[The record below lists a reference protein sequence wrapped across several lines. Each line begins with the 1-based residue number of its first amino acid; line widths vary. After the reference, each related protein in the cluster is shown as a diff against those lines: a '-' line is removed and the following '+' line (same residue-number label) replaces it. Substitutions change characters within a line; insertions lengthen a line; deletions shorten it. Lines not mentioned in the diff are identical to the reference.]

1 MIGGLRRC
9 RDHTLILACAL
20 LLLLATGGAS
30 ALVAD
35 AGVDQNVSEGTTVT
49 LDGSGSTGTSA
60 NTTYEWKEGGSVLS
74 NMTDQDRFSH
84 EFSVG
89 THTITLTVTDG
100 GDTDT
105 DTVVV
110 RVNRPPIAN
119 AGADQVVS
127 PGTSVKL
134 DASGSTDP
142 DPDDKIA
149 SYLWEEGGVE
159 LEDVKSFRETFDSG
173 RHEITLTVT
182 DDFGD
187 ADSDTVVIVVNRPP
201 VADAGADLSVSE
213 GTLVHFDASNSS
225 DPDGDSLSYLWK
237 EDGGSTLNSAQSFDV
252 REFSCGTH
260 RILLEVTDTYG
271 ATATDYVVID
281 VAPLTQEPPIADAG
295 DDQTVL
301 VGTSVTLNASGS
313 TDPDG
318 RIVKYEWLE
327 ANSTINESATFERL
341 FQRGV
346 HHVSLIVTDDSGASD
361 SDDVTITVRT
371 SMVMPDADAGSDC
384 EALEGTEILLD
395 ASGSGGENVT
405 YQWLANGTTISE
417 NASFGHVFDPGTH
430 AVTLVVSDEYG
441 CSDTDLINIT
451 IVASGTAGN
460 GRKTPDTP
468 GSGSGGGG
476 LGYLSIFAAALALV
490 ALAIG
495 ATAFMRRRSSDVP
508 VGRLHPEPKPDRP
521 KQKPPKQKSSKS
533 KSAKQKGSGGSGES
547 AGSRVSEKRGAA
559 PVSPVSTVSPASP
572 VPQKAKAEVTVR
584 VLDAASRTPIP
595 GAIVHAGANT
605 RKTDD
610 SGTVAFEFESGKE
623 CTIMTNGVPNL
634 YDGATASVAGNVAT
648 ILLSSLVHPDQE
660 QDARLRSVRQSF
672 ENRYREVSGYDRCIP
687 GFYRSAAQR
696 LIDYVRGITAAHFV
710 RGENTPKE
718 VMDRLIAVIE
728 VACMELSEI
737 MASKRSVD
745 LYAACA
751 SSSGSAPVCVA
762 SQIGYDLLSDLISDP
777 SGFASKKDSE
787 VQQLLSLIDNE
798 ITLRTR
804 DMNVLPITGVWS
816 IAKDL
821 LSEQSDSELGNAIRI
836 LVAGV
841 LLTYAKEMYENPEI
855 VKRMKQ
861 GIL

>member
-35 AGVDQNVSEGTTVT
+35 AGADQSVLSDTPVV
-49 LDGSGSTGTSA
+49 LDGSDSTG
-60 NTTYEWKEGGSVLS
+60 NNLTYEWSENGSVLS
-74 NMTDQDRFSH
+74 TQISFSH
-84 EFSVG
+84 KFSIG
-89 THTITLTVTDG
+89 THEIILTVSDG
-100 GDTDT
+100 NTSS
-105 DTVVV
+105 DTVFVHV
-110 RVNRPPIAN
+110 LNRPPVAN

-127 PGTSVKL
+127 PGTSVRL
-134 DASGSTDP
+134 DAYRSTDP
-142 DPDDKIA
+142 DGRIA

-159 LEDVKSFRETFDSG
+159 LKDVKSFRETFDSG

-182 DDFGD
+182 DDLGATD
-187 ADSDTVVIVVNRPP
+187 TDTVVIVVNRPP
-201 VADAGADLSVSE
+201 VADAGEDMSVSE
-213 GTLVHFDASNSS
+213 GMLVHFDASNSS

-252 REFSCGTH
+252 REFSCGAH

-281 VAPLTQEPPIADAG
+281 VVPLTQEPPIANAG

-327 ANSTINESATFERL
+327 ANDTINESATFERL
-341 FQRGV
+341 FPRGV
-346 HHVSLIVTDDSGASD
+346 HHVTLIVTDDSGASD
-361 SDDVTITVRT
+361 SDNVMITVRT
-371 SMVMPDADAGSDC
+371 SMVMPEADAGGDC
-384 EALEGTEILLD
+384 EALEGSEILLD

-405 YQWLANGTTISE
+405 YQWLANGTTLSE
-417 NASFGHVFDPGTH
+417 NVSFGHVFDPGTYT
-430 AVTLVVSDEYG
+430 VTLVVSDEYG

-451 IVASGTAGN
+451 IVASGTAGS
-460 GRKTPDTP
+460 GHRMPETP
-468 GSGSGGGG
+468 GNGGGGGG

-495 ATAFMRRRSSDVP
+495 ATAFMRKRQSDVP
-508 VGRLHPEPKPDRP
+508 VGRLHLEPKPDRP
-521 KQKPPKQKSSKS
+521 KQKPPRQKSSKS
-533 KSAKQKGSGGSGES
+533 KPAKPAKSAKQKGSGGPGGSDDQ
-547 AGSRVSEKRGAA
+547 AGASERGAV
-559 PVSPVSTVSPASP
+559 PVSPASP
-572 VPQKAKAEVTVR
+572 VPPKAKAEVTVK
-584 VLDAASRTPIP
+584 VLDAASRTPVP

-610 SGTVAFEFESGKE
+610 SGTVTFEFESGKE
-623 CTIMTNGVPNL
+623 CTIMTNGIPNL
-634 YDGATASVAGNVAT
+634 YDGATASVAGNTAT

-660 QDARLRSVRQSF
+660 QDARLRVIRQSF

-687 GFYRSAAQR
+687 GFYRSVAQR
-696 LIDYVRGITAAHFV
+696 LIDYVRGIAASHFV

-718 VMDRLIAVIE
+718 VMDQLIAVIA
-728 VACMELSEI
+728 VVCMELSEI
-737 MASKRSVD
+737 MTSKRSVD

-751 SSSGSAPVCVA
+751 SGSGSAPVCVA
-762 SQIGYDLLSDLISDP
+762 SQIGYDLLSDLIGDP

-804 DMNVLPITGVWS
+804 DMNVLPVTGVWS
-816 IAKDL
+816 IAKDV
-821 LSEQSDSELGNAIRI
+821 LSEQSDGELGNAIRI

-841 LLTYAKEMYENPEI
+841 LLKYAKEMYENPEI